1 LDHLGHVL
9 IRSDLNVPTIEGK
22 VLDNFRIKKALEN
35 YQEIEKM
42 SESVTYV
49 SHLGRPKIEDVV
61 SKDSLT
67 LKPIGL
73 EMSNILNK
81 KVDFIP
87 DIDNL
92 ASVIQDS
99 EHNRDEGS
107 RVYLLENLRFNKGEV
122 TNDNIFAEKLSKGF
136 QTYILDAFGASHRIH
151 ASIVGMG
158 EFLTCYQGPLMTKE
172 INALNKVLHN
182 TAGGYTILLGGS
194 KISDKLDL
202 IKNLLPKVSNIL
214 IGGGM
219 CFTFLKALGYE
230 IGNSLCE
237 EDFVGRAKQLLD
249 SKEGSKIVLPVDF
262 GVTLSLQDGE
272 RIEILLENIEKDHIG
287 IDIGEKTVQE
297 FSHILYN
304 SETVFWNGPM
314 GIFEQ
319 ERFCFGTKEMA
330 EIVSNLPA
338 YTIVGG
344 GDSVSAI
351 SKFSNIEKFNH
362 VSTGG
367 GASLEYLEGK
377 ELPGVNIYP
386 PLII

>member
-1 LDHLGHVL
+1 MDHLGHVL

-22 VLDNFRIKKALEN
+22 VLDNFRLKKALEN

-182 TAGGYTILLGGS
+182 TTGGYTILLGGS

-287 IDIGEKTVQE
+287 IDIGKKTVQE

>member
-1 LDHLGHVL
+1 MDHLGHVL

-22 VLDNFRIKKALEN
+22 VLDKFRLKKALEN

-61 SKDSLT
+61 SKNSLS
-67 LKPIGL
+67 LKPIAL

-81 KVDFIP
+81 KVDFISE
-87 DIDNL
+87 IHNV
-92 ASVIQDS
+92 ASVIHDA
-99 EHNRDEGS
+99 ENNRGKGN
-107 RVYLLENLRFNKGEV
+107 RVYLVENLRFNKGEV
-122 TNDNIFAEKLSKGF
+122 ANDNIFAEKLSKGF
-136 QTYILDAFGASHRIH
+136 DTYILDAFGASHRSH
-151 ASIVGMG
+151 ASIVAMG
-158 EFLTCYQGPLMTKE
+158 QYLKCYQGPLMTKE
-172 INALNKVLHN
+172 INVLNKVLHN
-182 TAGGYTILLGGS
+182 TTGSYTILLGGS

-202 IKNLLPKVSNIL
+202 IESLLPKVSNIL

-219 CFTFLKALGYE
+219 CFTFLKALDYE

-237 EDFVGRAKQLLD
+237 EDFVGRAKKLLD

-272 RIEILLENIEKDHIG
+272 RIDMKLNDIHKDHIG
-287 IDIGEKTVQE
+287 IDIGQKTVQE
-297 FSHILYN
+297 FSHILHN

-319 ERFCFGTKEMA
+319 ERFSFGTKEMA
-330 EIVSNLPA
+330 EIVSNLRA

>member
-1 LDHLGHVL
+1 MDHLGHVL

>member
-1 LDHLGHVL
+1 MDHLGHVL

-22 VLDNFRIKKALEN
+22 VLNNFRLNKALEN

-61 SKDSLT
+61 SKHSLT

-81 KVDFIP
+81 KVDFIS
-87 DIDNL
+87 DIHNV
-92 ASVIQDS
+92 ASAIKDS
-99 EHNRDEGS
+99 EHNRDEGN
-107 RVYLLENLRFNKGEV
+107 RVYLVENLRFNKGEV

-136 QTYILDAFGASHRIH
+136 DTYIMDAFGASHRSH

-158 EFLTCYQGPLMTKE
+158 EYLKCYQGPLMTKE
-172 INALNKVLHN
+172 INVLNKVLDN
-182 TAGGYTILLGGS
+182 TTDGYTILLGGS
-194 KISDKLDL
+194 KISDKLGL
-202 IKNLLPKVSNIL
+202 IENLLPKVSNIL

-237 EDFVGRAKQLLD
+237 EDFVERAKQLLD

-262 GVTLSLQDGE
+262 GVTLSLKGGE
-272 RIEILLENIEKDHIG
+272 RIETKLENIEKDHIG
-287 IDIGEKTVQE
+287 IDIGKKTVQE
-297 FSHILYN
+297 FNQILYN

-319 ERFCFGTKEMA
+319 ERFSFGTKEMA

-351 SKFSNIEKFNH
+351 SMFSNIEKFNH